1 MSMTIK
7 VDAFEGP
14 LDLLLHL
21 IEKNK
26 MSIYDIQ
33 IAPITDQY
41 MTYIEDLKTTQE
53 VSLESVSD
61 FILMAATLLYI
72 KSKMLLPKPEVE
84 DPEDDPRGELVARL
98 LEYKKMKHISEKLK
112 EHEKDAGNIYFRNI
126 PIQVEDYVPATIP
139 IEEVLGSITMEQI
152 YSIFA
157 DIVKRQNFTG
167 RNTHVIDDIIVKRDS
182 YTIKDKSQFI
192 LDLIE
197 INKTIIF
204 HEIFSKHTSKLEM
217 IVTFMALLELV
228 HKRKVE
234 IYQKDILEEIR
245 ISGVDGDGTVGNRAV
260 RDRAVRD

>member
-33 IAPITDQY
+33 IAPITNQY
-41 MTYIEDLKTTQE
+41 MAYIDDLKNSQE
-53 VSLESVSD
+53 VSLESMSE

-98 LEYKKMKHISEKLK
+98 LEYKKMKHISEQLK
-112 EHEKDAGNIYFRNI
+112 EHEKDAENIYFRNM
-126 PIQVEDYVPATIP
+126 PIQLEEYSPTSIP
-139 IEEVLGSITMEQI
+139 IEDILGDVTMEQI

-157 DIVKRQNFTG
+157 DIVKRQNFVD
-167 RNTHVIDDIIVKRDS
+167 RNPHVIDDLIVRRDD
-182 YTIKDKSQFI
+182 YTIKEKSRYI

-197 INKTIIF
+197 INGTLLF
-204 HEIFSKHTSKLEM
+204 HEIFSKHTTKMEM

-228 HKRKVE
+228 HKRKIN
-234 IYQKDILEEIR
+234 IYQKGVLEEIR
-245 ISGVDGDGTVGNRAV
+245 ISGVDGDGTVG
-260 RDRAVRD
+260 D

>member
-33 IAPITDQY
+33 IAPITNQY
-41 MTYIEDLKTTQE
+41 MAYIEELGKTQE
-53 VSLESVSD
+53 VSLENMSD
-61 FILMAATLLYI
+61 FILMASTLLLI
-72 KSKMLLPKPEVE
+72 KSKMLLPKPEIE

-112 EHEKDAGNIYFRNI
+112 EHEKGAENIYYRNMPTQLDDYEPG
-126 PIQVEDYVPATIP
+126 PISM
-139 IEEVLGSITMEQI
+139 EEVLGDVTMEEI

-157 DIVKRQNFTG
+157 DIVKRQNFTDKHT
-167 RNTHVIDDIIVKRDS
+167 NVIDDIILQRDD
-182 YTIKDKSQFI
+182 YTIKEKSRFI

-197 INKTIIF
+197 INQSIIF
-204 HEIFSKHTSKLEM
+204 HEIFTRHTSKMEM

-228 HKRKVE
+228 HKRKLK
-234 IYQKDILEEIR
+234 IYQKGLLEEIR
-245 ISGVDGDGTVGNRAV
+245 ISGVDGDGTIGS
-260 RDRAVRD
+260 